1 MLQFIVGNFILYLLE
16 ARPWNRISCRTVK
29 TDDENSQVIEN
40 DVQEEIERIKRCDLK
55 IQSASEPLIINKLRK
70 QFTKGKV
77 KFMAVNN
84 LSFGVV
90 PQECFGLLGLNGAGK
105 TTTFKILT
113 GELKATSGQA
123 FINGYD
129 IAKERSKAR
138 RSLGFCPQ
146 FDYLPEYLTVKET
159 FELYAGL
166 RGLYSSQIESII
178 DDMTKVFKL
187 NEMVKKRVQ
196 DLSGGNKRK
205 VSAAVGFIGRPSV
218 VILDEPTTGMD
229 PAARRYLW
237 TVIKRARDMG
247 MTIILTTH
255 SMEEAEALSTKLGIM
270 VNGQFKCYGS
280 VQHLKNKF
288 GKGYSMILKCKHQEN
303 LEVQT
308 KKIEDFIA
316 EKVHFSKLTGKSLVV
331 IFTKGCHK
339 VNRTFFQINKRR
351 HCFIKLLVRTCQKRR
366 QEKNYKLLRSC
377 SHC

>member
-1 MLQFIVGNFILYLLE
+1 ME
-16 ARPWNRISCRTVK
+16 ARPWKNFSSKKEVATVEK
-29 TDDENSQVIEN
+29 QEEVSAIED
-40 DVQEEIERIKRCDLK
+40 DVQEEIDRIGRCDLK
-55 IQSASEPLIINKLRK
+55 IQSATEPLIINKLKK
-70 QFTKGKV
+70 QFIKGKT

-84 LSFGVV
+84 LSLGVL

-113 GELKATSGQA
+113 GELTATSGEA

-129 IAKERSKAR
+129 ISKERSKAR

-146 FDYLPEYLTVKET
+146 FDYLPEYLTVEET
-159 FELYAGL
+159 FQLYAGL
-166 RGLYSSQIESII
+166 RGLDSSKIPSILN
-178 DDMTKVFKL
+178 DMIKVFKL
-187 NEMVKKRVQ
+187 NEMTKKRVQ

-247 MTIILTTH
+247 MTIVLTTH
-255 SMEEAEALSTKLGIM
+255 SMEESEALSTKLGIM

-288 GKGYSMILKCKHQEN
+288 GKGYSMIVKCKHQDN
-303 LEVQT
+303 LDEQI
-308 KKIEDFIA
+308 KKIEEFVESKIR
-316 EKVHFSKLTGKSLVV
+316 FSKLTGKE
-331 IFTKGCHK
+331 
-339 VNRTFFQINKRR
+339 FFQIKILP
-351 HCFIKLLVRTCQKRR
+351 F
-366 QEKNYKLLRSC
+366 YSYSC
-377 SHC
+377 SYDLF